1 MIQGDG
7 KGRCHRSSWESRR
20 ITTCISITS
29 QGYING
35 YLIMGQSHTMFLSST
50 REGDREGEREPKE
63 VEGRQACLASNQ
75 GFQDTGKL
83 MQEIKLSHNGHV
95 DCPCQSPAHW
105 KSELVEYVIRV
116 LFHAT
121 PFSGGHLSSH

>member
-1 MIQGDG
+1 MGVKENHNLHLNYKSGIHKWLPNHGAKSHHVSEFY
-7 KGRCHRSSWESRR
+7 KGGGGS
-20 ITTCISITS
+20 
-29 QGYING
+29 
-35 YLIMGQSHTMFLSST
+35 
-50 REGDREGEREPKE
+50 EGEREPKE

-95 DCPCQSPAHW
+95 DCPCQGPAHW

-116 LFHAT
+116 VFHAT